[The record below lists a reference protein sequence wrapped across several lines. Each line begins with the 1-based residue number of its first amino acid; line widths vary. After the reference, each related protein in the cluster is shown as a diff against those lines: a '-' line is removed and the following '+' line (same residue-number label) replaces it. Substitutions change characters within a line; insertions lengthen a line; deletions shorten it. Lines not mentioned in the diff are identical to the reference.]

1 MCVRIGNIF
10 FNIFCSD
17 YFKYDV
23 YIILYLF
30 CELNCINL
38 LLNFLKYFLKI
49 KFLFLFLYIYVEV
62 KRIYFCKKKIKCF
75 MFIFCV

>member
-1 MCVRIGNIF
+1 MCVGILVGNIF

-30 CELNCINL
+30 CELNGINL
-38 LLNFLKYFLKI
+38 LLNFFKYF
-49 KFLFLFLYIYVEV
+49 
-62 KRIYFCKKKIKCF
+62 
-75 MFIFCV
+75 